1 MFNYTADELKNFEK
15 DVIEIF
21 REGILPFAIHF
32 SDGNEDQLI
41 EIFREINDDDYV
53 FSTHR
58 SHYHYLLKGGRRED
72 LIDKIKNCKSMY
84 VFDRRIKFIT
94 SSIVAGTC
102 CIAAGVAF
110 SLKLN
115 GSPNKVWC
123 FVGDGAEDEGH
134 FYEAVRYVE
143 NMQLPCIFIIEDN
156 DRSVGSSK
164 ELRGSA
170 YSVPWPKCVRR
181 YHYVATMPHGGPGL
195 KEVIAFNKEVVDRY
209 GVH

>member
-84 VFDRRIKFIT
+84 VFSDGLSLLRHPLWLERVALPRVSLLA
-94 SSIVAGTC
+94 SS
-102 CIAAGVAF
+102 
-110 SLKLN
+110 LM
-115 GSPNKVWC
+115 
-123 FVGDGAEDEGH
+123 
-134 FYEAVRYVE
+134 AVR
-143 NMQLPCIFIIEDN
+143 I
-156 DRSVGSSK
+156 
-164 ELRGSA
+164 
-170 YSVPWPKCVRR
+170 
-181 YHYVATMPHGGPGL
+181 
-195 KEVIAFNKEVVDRY
+195 RY
-209 GVH
+209 GALLETGRKMKAISMKR